1 MEYRES
7 PYTKDHPVL
16 VIEESGHLWKP
27 RIRGSA
33 QFVSEQSIVQ
43 QTPPST
49 HQTPRTEF
57 VNFIDFLKDSAPSDD
72 ILEQTEVRTSRT
84 SMTSFKAKVSR
95 GITGMQKLLSFVKP
109 KKALKNSDV
118 TLTGSVDCLSPT
130 SASQVSSA
138 PDIKMLSSSPVIDN
152 RLSIQSEP
160 SMAQALERMSLSIRT
175 EETVETRL
183 KSRRPKPSPTSA
195 PVPLISKSTS
205 VLWEQKSH
213 QKVNQKGSTVF
224 SKSIETRRDSLC
236 TYEDFLKESITAMKE
251 TPQKPPSI
259 FELFVHPRSQSKQA
273 EEKPEHKRRSKE
285 KPGLVPETPP
295 QSLHRGLSRSL
306 SREFENRIFETKR
319 IDHLEHQRSHTRP
332 IVETHRIY
340 AKKDQRNTIVSPTG
354 HPEVSQGK
362 VNQYHLFETIGTGSY
377 GRVVLA
383 RDDVSDE
390 MFACK
395 IISKSRLFKKWRF
408 QSYQETLNMI
418 RKEVAILK
426 KVSNHPNIIKLYEVL
441 DDSGDDNLYM
451 FLEFCPNGPVMVL
464 TPGQPAPPLPEQ
476 VALNYFRDTVLGLE
490 YCRMNSCSAF
500 QSHHSLRYQTRKP
513 ID

>member
-7 PYTKDHPVL
+7 PYTKDNPVL

-33 QFVSEQSIVQ
+33 PLGSEESITQ
-43 QTPPST
+43 PTPASPQ
-49 HQTPRTEF
+49 QTPRTEF

-72 ILEQTEVRTSRT
+72 VLEQTEVRTSRT
-84 SMTSFKAKVSR
+84 SISSFRAKVSR
-95 GITGMQKLLSFVKP
+95 GISGMQKLLSFVKP
-109 KKALKNSDV
+109 KRTLKNSDV
-118 TLTGSVDCLSPT
+118 TLTGSVDCFSPSST
-130 SASQVSSA
+130 SQASSA
-138 PDIKMLSSSPVIDN
+138 PDIKILSSSPVGDN
-152 RLSIQSEP
+152 RLSIHSEP
-160 SMAQALERMSLSIRT
+160 SIPQASERMSISVRT
-175 EETVETRL
+175 EQTVETRL
-183 KSRRPKPSPTSA
+183 KSRRPKPSHSSA
-195 PVPLISKSTS
+195 PIPLISKSTS
-205 VLWEQKSH
+205 VLWEHKVQQKSL
-213 QKVNQKGSTVF
+213 KGSGIF
-224 SKSIETRRDSLC
+224 SKSVESHRESLC
-236 TYEDFLKESITAMKE
+236 TYDDFLKESMTGMKE
-251 TPQKPPSI
+251 TSPKPPSI
-259 FELFVHPRSQSKQA
+259 FELFVHPRSHSKMA
-273 EEKPEHKRRSKE
+273 DEKQEPKRRTKDTALL
-285 KPGLVPETPP
+285 GPEA
-295 QSLHRGLSRSL
+295 QSPTLHRRLSRSL
-306 SREFENRIFETKR
+306 SREFENRNFETKR

-340 AKKDQRNTIVSPTG
+340 TKKDQRNTIVSPTG

-390 MFACK
+390 LFACK

-408 QSYQETLNMI
+408 QSYHDTLNMI

-441 DDSGDDNLYM
+441 DDSADDNLYM

-464 TPGQPAPPLPEQ
+464 TPGQPSPPLPEQ

-490 YCRMNSCSAF
+490 YCIKNSCSAF
-500 QSHHSLRYQTRKP
+500 QSNYSLRY
-513 ID
+513 